1 MIGEEVFKSGT
12 LEMSAGPVEGLAQAP
27 LWADLTVNR
36 ILCVIAIVLIV
47 IDLLDYLRLIPHLLY
62 TYDRSRGAE
71 TLEHSIGTA
80 RSRNVAALIQA
91 LPFCLM
97 LDRYAILRPAF
108 WHSIPAAWSA
118 PATIGLIAAFL
129 LFRRLCHA
137 VFRPRRLSIETR
149 DTLRHNLANYLLLLV
164 PLQLATVA
172 VMTLFRLPETAMRQ
186 VLTVEML
193 VVWVFSLVRSG
204 QILGAHGSGLSTF
217 LYLCGLEV
225 LPAAAYAAV
234 VVFF

>member
-1 MIGEEVFKSGT
+1 MRTI
-12 LEMSAGPVEGLAQAP
+12 
-27 LWADLTVNR
+27 D
-36 ILCVIAIVLIV
+36 ILDKNNISHVGS
-47 IDLLDYLRLIPHLLY
+47 Y
-62 TYDRSRGAE
+62 
-71 TLEHSIGTA
+71 
-80 RSRNVAALIQA
+80 RN
-91 LPFCLM
+91 
-97 LDRYAILRPAF
+97 
-108 WHSIPAAWSA
+108 
-118 PATIGLIAAFL
+118 
-129 LFRRLCHA
+129 
-137 VFRPRRLSIETR
+137 
-149 DTLRHNLANYLLLLV
+149 NLLLLV